1 MCTTSSAVPP
11 WFFDS
16 ACRALRHACPPC
28 LAAPPML
35 GRFMLVYMRRYPHR
49 TREDSQH
56 LVHVLMLVETL
67 RHHKLY
73 AKASKCQSSELC
85 RSSGGFLSRVI
96 SEQGVASD
104 PRKVSAVAE
113 WATPTCCSDVRRFI
127 GLANYYRKLLLLLT
141 RTWPPAPATA
151 CRGRAL
157 LRRAAASCWSG

>member
-1 MCTTSSAVPP
+1 
-11 WFFDS
+11 
-16 ACRALRHACPPC
+16 
-28 LAAPPML
+28 ML
-35 GRFMLVYMRRYPHR
+35 GRFMLVYSDDILIFHR

-113 WATPTCCSDVRRFI
+113 
-127 GLANYYRKLLLLLT
+127 
-141 RTWPPAPATA
+141 
-151 CRGRAL
+151 
-157 LRRAAASCWSG
+157 RAAPT